1 MTNKPFG
8 VEELNIVGS
17 AGTALVESVADLHI
31 RVGGGCTVG
40 IGTSTLNI
48 QDGTADAN
56 NDSVLNA
63 GIVTAREYYGI
74 FKGSIDSG
82 VAIENANNVQITDD
96 TSDSGLHYIH
106 FGSETSGYDGVEVDS
121 TGLAYSDGKLGI
133 GTTDP
138 VGRFSVFGNSNTNER
153 FSVTETTG
161 TTFYPDNISDV
172 VLNEGAGIAEATQV
186 KGVLNMGASYLQGS
200 GLEAGSGSYTA
211 LKLYLFKDA
220 NIDNAYGLG
229 MSDGMLEIQSS
240 ATIGF
245 FAGSSG
251 TTGIKA
257 ERVRITSQGV
267 GIGTTN
273 ITKAADSN
281 NDYVLNAGIVTAR
294 EYYGTFKGTIDP
306 GASITLDKIV
316 ELDTSAE
323 VVDSGSDGHFKV
335 ITDNVEK
342 LRLDKDGKLLLRSGT
357 TSSQSKTGGFENAL
371 QIEGTSESTAS
382 ISITRNSD
390 DEHPAYLNFGKSR
403 GTSVGSDGAVKGDDT
418 LGQIDFTGSDGSG
431 NYNNFAGIHA
441 LCDEETGVAV
451 SDGDAPGR
459 LIFKTS
465 PASST
470 NPLERLRIT
479 SGGNV
484 GIGTS
489 VPTDEVGIDNTAVL
503 AVGIVTAYEY
513 YGTFK
518 GTIDPVT
525 STVSISTNIADV
537 FSIASNIISA
547 DDPGGDK
554 IIFWD
559 HSEADL
565 THLTIG
571 SGLEIDGTS
580 LKADGTVGKTYTLE
594 AVDSNPNTTLRLS
607 DTVTDDD
614 VLITAGTN
622 VSFADTTA
630 SGFTINVASGAG
642 ITFSAI
648 DVKQYTDVPSSRTER
663 TCTGPI
669 VVHVESDTATIG
681 IGSTSNAYGNKFI
694 QEDDPTTT
702 DGGSWTVCDGDI
714 WYDTSSL
721 GSGGGVSGSNRQI
734 QFNDGGVLAGA
745 ANLLFYKSTT
755 TPQLILRP
763 SDTSVSSNGGQIVVE
778 NGDNTNYSVIHSDGG
793 IELYR
798 SDSSASY
805 GGPYIDFKYQ
815 GSKDMDARIQMEHT
829 DAYSGVSN
837 DEFSSLMFFT
847 GGGNLDIGS
856 DPGLVTKKF
865 TIGRYGAIGLCTVTP
880 TSNVGYG
887 TTGNVLISQGPK
899 NPAVWS
905 HTPTSG
911 EWWHP
916 TRDSVPLLYGDGVME
931 IGRIIDFHFTANSAY
946 DWDGR
951 LTLTSGGSGS
961 GTGSEPATGGAFL
974 AYNSIANGSDRRIK
988 DNFSVITSALDKVGI
1003 LTGYTFNYNNLGIDP
1018 NNSPRRAG
1026 LIAQDVEEVLPE
1038 VIIADDD
1045 TGIKGI
1051 IDSGVTALLVEAI
1064 KELKAQN
1071 EDLKARIV
1079 NLESQSK

>member
-1 MTNKPFG
+1 MTTKPFG

-48 QDGTADAN
+48 QDGTADVN

-63 GIVTAREYYGI
+63 GIVTANSYYGT
-74 FKGSIDSG
+74 FKGTIDSS
-82 VAIENANNVQITDD
+82 VAIATDRILQGDTLAQVVDTGTDGHFLVKTEGTERLRIT
-96 TSDSGLHYIH
+96 
-106 FGSETSGYDGVEVDS
+106 
-121 TGLAYSDGKLGI
+121 GI
-133 GTTDP
+133 GSVGIGSTQPNYDLDITKVNADAVTTNLRLYNDETA
-138 VGRFSVFGNSNTNER
+138 VNSNTVMRFHIAGTDAGNYIYFGDGDDSNAAQIVYSHSVDAMRFFIGNTEGNSPDPATGGQNTFER
-153 FSVTETTG
+153 F
-161 TTFYPDNISDV
+161 
-172 VLNEGAGIAEATQV
+172 
-186 KGVLNMGASYLQGS
+186 
-200 GLEAGSGSYTA
+200 
-211 LKLYLFKDA
+211 
-220 NIDNAYGLG
+220 
-229 MSDGMLEIQSS
+229 
-240 ATIGF
+240 
-245 FAGSSG
+245 
-251 TTGIKA
+251 
-257 ERVRITSQGV
+257 RITSLGDV
-267 GIGTTN
+267 GIGTINPLGINAVSVGNT
-273 ITKAADSN
+273 A
-281 NDYVLNAGIVTAR
+281 VLAVGVVTAR
-294 EYYGTFKGTIDP
+294 ELYGTFKGTIDP
-306 GASITLDKIV
+306 GS
-316 ELDTSAE
+316 
-323 VVDSGSDGHFKV
+323 
-335 ITDNVEK
+335 
-342 LRLDKDGKLLLRSGT
+342 
-357 TSSQSKTGGFENAL
+357 
-371 QIEGTSESTAS
+371 
-382 ISITRNSD
+382 
-390 DEHPAYLNFGKSR
+390 
-403 GTSVGSDGAVKGDDT
+403 
-418 LGQIDFTGSDGSG
+418 
-431 NYNNFAGIHA
+431 
-441 LCDEETGVAV
+441 
-451 SDGDAPGR
+451 
-459 LIFKTS
+459 
-465 PASST
+465 
-470 NPLERLRIT
+470 
-479 SGGNV
+479 
-484 GIGTS
+484 
-489 VPTDEVGIDNTAVL
+489 
-503 AVGIVTAYEY
+503 
-513 YGTFK
+513 
-518 GTIDPVT
+518 
-525 STVSISTNIADV
+525 STVSISTNIDDV
-537 FSIASNIISA
+537 FSVSSNTISA
-547 DDPGGDK
+547 DDPGGDR

-580 LKADGTVGKTYTLE
+580 LKTNSDAGKTYTLE
-594 AVDSNPNTTLRLS
+594 AVDSNPNTTLRLN
-607 DTVTDDD
+607 DTVTQDD

-663 TCTGPI
+663 SCTNPI

-721 GSGGGVSGSNRQI
+721 GSGGGVSGSNRQV
-734 QFNDGGVLAGA
+734 QFNDGGVQAGA
-745 ANLLFYKSTT
+745 ANLLWYKSATG
-755 TPQLILRP
+755 PQLILRP
-763 SDTSVSSNGGQIVVE
+763 SDTSVSSNGGEILVE
-778 NGDNTNYSVIHSDGG
+778 NGDNTNHAGIHADGG

-798 SDSSASY
+798 SDSSATY

-837 DEFSSLMFFT
+837 DEFSSLMFYT
-847 GGGNLDIGS
+847 GGGNLPGGS
-856 DPGLVTKKF
+856 DPGFVTKKF

-880 TSNVGYG
+880 TNNVGYG
-887 TTGNVLISQGPK
+887 TTGNVLMSQGPK

-905 HTPTSG
+905 HTPTAG

-916 TRDSVPLLYGDGVME
+916 TRDSVPLVYGDGVME

-951 LTLTSGGSGS
+951 IALTSGGSG
-961 GTGSEPATGGAFL
+961 TGSGSQPATGGAFL

-988 DNFSVITSALDKVGI
+988 ENFSVITSALDKVGI

-1064 KELKAQN
+1064 KELKAEN